1 MSAEGI
7 KLESVLKIACKQL
20 ATGSGPKK
28 FKRSKLPLTERQK
41 ELNVRSGGGEMFLDW
56 LQSLPSNE
64 SNPACF
70 MKWMEDYDM
79 ARFGKLRKSKK
90 KRAAFQFLSLW
101 RNALIYDQ
109 EAARAGYPVRHT
121 RISVPLRVG
130 FLSPFVRALNALDAE
145 FFRGLAEAMRIL
157 NEERISF
164 NKNHSDVTLDQWLLE
179 YKMRIWPK
187 SQHTVREL
195 NEQLVSKLRITSDKK
210 LRERCHKLGV
220 PLKADAR
227 GARAVRYKALQIVPP
242 CGKKRTN

>member
-41 ELNVRSGGGEMFLDW
+41 ELNVRSGGGEIFLDW

-64 SNPACF
+64 SNRAYF
-70 MKWMEDYDM
+70 MKWIEDYDM

-157 NEERISF
+157 NEERIS
-164 NKNHSDVTLDQWLLE
+164 
-179 YKMRIWPK
+179 

-242 CGKKRTN
+242 VR

>member
-41 ELNVRSGGGEMFLDW
+41 ELNVRSGGGEIFLDW

-64 SNPACF
+64 SNRAYF
-70 MKWMEDYDM
+70 MKWIEDYDM

-145 FFRGLAEAMRIL
+145 FFADTPVCSNFLINMG
-157 NEERISF
+157 
-164 NKNHSDVTLDQWLLE
+164 HGDT
-179 YKMRIWPK
+179 
-187 SQHTVREL
+187 
-195 NEQLVSKLRITSDKK
+195 SKLRPRNERLAFDEACCLQALAERGHKVRRVGEGRVAK
-210 LRERCHKLGV
+210 EPDHLHRRLLRVCRERPHRC
-220 PLKADAR
+220 
-227 GARAVRYKALQIVPP
+227 RAAER
-242 CGKKRTN
+242 R

>member
-1 MSAEGI
+1 MSAKGI

-20 ATGSGPKK
+20 ATGSERKK
-28 FKRSKLPLTERQK
+28 SRCSKLPLTERQK
-41 ELNVRSGGGEMFLDW
+41 ELNVRSGGGEIFLDW
-56 LQSLPSNE
+56 LRSLPSNE
-64 SNPACF
+64 SNAAYF
-70 MKWMEDYDM
+70 IKWMEDYDM

-109 EAARAGYPVRHT
+109 EAARAGQPVKHT
-121 RISVPLRVG
+121 RISIPLRLG
-130 FLSPFVRALNALDAE
+130 FLSPFVRALNSLDAE

-210 LRERCHKLGV
+210 LRERCRKLGV
-220 PLKADAR
+220 PINPDAR
-227 GARAVRYKALQIVPP
+227 GARATRYKNPSNGTPIPR
-242 CGKKRTN
+242 KKD